1 MSYYDDGYAG
11 GGLAQTYCT
20 SFSTSPLLM
29 IGAGALGFFISPGK
43 WKWFSL
49 LGGVALAAADM
60 LICKKSL

>member
-11 GGLAQTYCT
+11 PDIGQTYCQYA
-20 SFSTSPLLM
+20 STSPLLM
-29 IGAGALGFFISPGK
+29 LGAGALGFFISPGK